1 MEVEHL
7 SQDIQNNT
15 KQWSLDTDVRVL
27 ENEIQQTSINKLMV
41 LHPLLIS
48 KIFPS
53 VAQKL
58 KQTNA

>member
-48 KIFPS
+48 KNFPS